1 LAAGCHAG
9 SHIFLTQGAYFM
21 RSAFVLVCGKGDFN
35 KKLRLNFKKNLI
47 PRAVIPQYAYHNSKR
62 VDFLGDC

>member
-1 LAAGCHAG
+1 
-9 SHIFLTQGAYFM
+9 M